1 MKKNIGELELK
12 ILKKLLSY
20 KDTTFSKE
28 EGKILYDFLNNEQ
41 NYIVDEDDLYYI
53 NLSIEYLKNNNYFI
67 DSYSR
72 SDLRHNLFSI
82 YMHLI

>member
-28 EGKILYDFLNNEQ
+28 EGKILYDFLNNEK
-41 NYIVDEDDLYYI
+41 NHIVDEDDLYYI
-53 NLSIEYLKNNNYFI
+53 NLCIEYLKNNNYVI

-82 YMHLI
+82 YMYLI

>member
-28 EGKILYDFLNNEQ
+28 EGKILYDFLNNEK
-41 NYIVDEDDLYYI
+41 NHIVDEDDLYYI
-53 NLSIEYLKNNNYFI
+53 NLSIEYLKNNNYVI

-82 YMHLI
+82 YMYLI